1 MDDVLQWIAQYWVSW
16 LCALLAGGVVFFAKR
31 YISMEKKAAE
41 EKWKDKEV
49 NMCNKIISNFDEK
62 ISEIKTVSN
71 DKESRLY
78 ESVQTVQNNLEKS
91 DKIIFDDLSNIHGE
105 VDIIESGIL
114 SIQGK
119 QFREMCEELLEQ
131 DYITVE
137 EYEEFEEEYAVY
149 KGLGGNHRGDS
160 LHARVVAK
168 VDKQD
173 NKKKGDSQN

>member
-16 LCALLAGGVVFFAKR
+16 VCALIAGGVIFFAKR

-41 EKWKDKEV
+41 EKWKDKEM
-49 NMCNKIISNFDEK
+49 NMCGKIITNFDEK
-62 ISEIKTVSN
+62 IEEIKTVSN

-119 QFREMCEELLEQ
+119 QFREMCEDLLKQ

-168 VDKQD
+168 VDKQN
-173 NKKKGDSQN
+173 NKPENDE

>member
-1 MDDVLQWIAQYWVSW
+1 MNDVLQWIAQYWVSW
-16 LCALLAGGVVFFAKR
+16 VCALLAGGVVFFAKR

-49 NMCNKIISNFDEK
+49 NMCGKIITNFDEK
-62 ISEIKTVSN
+62 ISEIKTISN
-71 DKESRLY
+71 DKESKLY
-78 ESVQTVQNNLEKS
+78 ESVQAVQNNLDKS
-91 DKIIFDDLSNIHGE
+91 DKIIFDDLSNVHSE
-105 VDIIESGIL
+105 VDIIESGVL

-119 QFREMCEELLEQ
+119 QFRDMCEDLLKQ

-168 VDKQD
+168 VDKQN
-173 NKKKGDSQN
+173 NKPENNE